1 MTPFG
6 ATRDGRPVHRV
17 PLSAGDLSVWVL
29 TYGAALQDV
38 RLRGTAHSLT
48 VGSPDLAAYE
58 GGLGSAG
65 TIVGPVANRISEARA
80 DIDGVEFAFD
90 RNFLGRHTLHG
101 GFAATHRKVWR
112 IADATDASLRLLL
125 DIPGGEGGFPG
136 VRRISALYEVFAP
149 ATLALTLEATT
160 DAPTLMNLAN
170 HCYWNLGPSPTTIGH
185 KLQVSATR
193 FLPATDGSFPTG
205 EIADVAGT
213 RFDFRNGRFVEAG
226 TEGPLDNNLCL
237 ADARSPL
244 RAAAA
249 LTGPTGVEMR
259 MATTEPG
266 LQIFDGRNLEMPGF
280 ASMDGSPHAAYAGI
294 ALEAQFWPD
303 APANPGFP
311 SILLRPGEDW
321 RQETRWSFAR
331 GERQR
336 FASS

>member
-1 MTPFG
+1 MIPFG
-6 ATRDGRPVHRV
+6 ATQDGRAVHRV
-17 PLSAGDLSVWVL
+17 QLSAGDLSVWVL

-38 RLRGTAHSLT
+38 RLVGVAHSMT

-65 TIVGPVANRISEARA
+65 TIAGPVANRISGARA
-80 DIDGVEFAFD
+80 AIDGAECAFD
-90 RNFLGRHTLHG
+90 RNFLSRHTLHG

-112 IADATDASLRLLL
+112 VAESTGASVRLIL
-125 DIPGGEGGFPG
+125 DIPDGEGGFPG
-136 VRRISALYEVFAP
+136 ARKISALYEVFAP

-170 HCYWNLGPSPTTIGH
+170 HSYWNLGPAPTTMGH
-185 KLQVSATR
+185 GLRVAANR
-193 FLPATDGSFPTG
+193 FLPATEDSFPTG

-213 RFDFRNGRFVEAG
+213 RFDFRNGRLVEAG
-226 TEGPLDNNLCL
+226 IEGPLDNNLCL

-244 RAAAA
+244 RHVAT

-280 ASMDGSPHAAYAGI
+280 ASMDGPPHAVYAGM
-294 ALEAQFWPD
+294 ALEPQFWPD
-303 APANPGFP
+303 APANPDFP
-311 SILLRPGEDW
+311 SILLGPGESW

-331 GERQR
+331 VKRQR
-336 FASS
+336 PASN

>member
-1 MTPFG
+1 MIPFG
-6 ATRDGRPVHRV
+6 ATRDGRAVHCV

-38 RLRGTAHSLT
+38 RLVGVAHSLT

-58 GGLGSAG
+58 GDMGSAG
-65 TIVGPVANRISEARA
+65 TIVGPVANRISGARA
-80 DIDGVEFAFD
+80 SIDGAEFAFD

-101 GFAATHRKVWR
+101 GSAAMHRKVWR
-112 IADATDASLRLLL
+112 IPDATDTSVRLIL
-125 DIPGGEGGFPG
+125 DIPDGEGGFPG
-136 VRRISALYEVFAP
+136 TRRISALYEVFAP

-170 HCYWNLGPSPTTIGH
+170 HSYWNLGPAPTTMGH
-185 KLQVSATR
+185 GLKVAANR
-193 FLPATDGSFPTG
+193 FLPATEDSFPTG

-213 RFDFRNGRFVEAG
+213 RFDFRNGRLVEAG
-226 TEGPLDNNLCL
+226 IEGPLDNNLCL

-244 RAAAA
+244 RHVAT
-249 LTGPTGVEMR
+249 LTGPTGIEMR

-280 ASMDGSPHAAYAGI
+280 ASMDGPPHTAYAGM

-303 APANPGFP
+303 APANPDFP
-311 SILLRPGEDW
+311 SILLGPGVSW
-321 RQETRWSFAR
+321 RQETRWSFERGAR
-331 GERQR
+331 QLL
-336 FASS
+336 ASI